1 MTRLETLGKLLY
13 RGFLPILLPDEL
25 AVLPTLEQIVTVGLE
40 TVELSARRQGV
51 LQLLADAKRRFPQLA
66 IGVSGLLEDGR
77 LRDHLLH
84 RGTEAPSIA
93 QAADAGADFLSSSA
107 PFSEAVYERYGSTH
121 ILIPGVATLGDA
133 VTAVNR
139 GANLLR
145 FMVPYLSGGTNFLR
159 ALDQQTHQSL
169 PICTVGHVRF
179 ELQAGYIAA
188 GTLLCGAGF
197 DTILGP
203 DYRPMQ
209 RAFDE
214 EYVQEALNRFL
225 LPIDRI
231 RRTLLE
237 GVPFASRDPLAIA
250 AATGRCLNV

>member
-13 RGFLPILLPDEL
+13 RGFLPIILPDEL
-25 AVLPTLEQIVTVGLE
+25 AAMPTLEQIVAVGLE
-40 TVELSARRQGV
+40 TVEISGRRQGV
-51 LQLLADAKRRFPQLA
+51 LPLVAEAKRSFPQLA
-66 IGVSGLLEDGR
+66 VGVSGLVEAGR
-77 LRDHLLH
+77 LRDHLLA
-84 RGTEAPSIA
+84 RGTALPSFA
-93 QAADAGADFLSSSA
+93 EVADAGADFLSGNA
-107 PFSEAVYERYGSTH
+107 PFSDALYERFGSTH
-121 ILIPGVATLGDA
+121 ILMPGVATLGEA
-133 VTAVNR
+133 VRAADR

-145 FMVPYLSGGTNFLR
+145 FIVPHVSGGTAFLR
-159 ALDQQTHQSL
+159 ALDLQTHQCL
-169 PICTVGHVRF
+169 PICTVGHIRF

-214 EYVQEALNRFL
+214 EYVQDGLNRFL
-225 LPIDRI
+225 LPIDRV

-237 GVPFASRDPLAIA
+237 NVPFASRDPLAIG